1 MKIYEEVT
9 IDMNPD
15 SSTYGEHLSEESYEY
30 GGDVVLCHGGPEQ
43 GGHSPG
49 YQYGQTPFSYGD
61 PQSMFAMTP
70 LSQRMKSAGMFGD
83 ISRQLTGLGIGKSP
97 LASDITNLAGISGGN
112 VSRVLGKM
120 LGIGERMPSS
130 MFAPITEGQT
140 RGMKWE
146 TYQPMLEQKQQS
158 LTQGLLQGYE
168 SKAARQASGGMAASG
183 QQRRYET
190 SVKDVFGKG
199 MTSSLGDVQRKRG
212 EAYGS
217 VQDMIAN
224 WMQQAQKFKTG
235 G

>member
-1 MKIYEEVT
+1 MPNGDLGKYSGDPYSQGPSEFQYS
-9 IDMNPD
+9 DSYDAFKMNP
-15 SSTYGEHLSEESYEY
+15 YRE
-30 GGDVVLCHGGPEQ
+30 
-43 GGHSPG
+43 
-49 YQYGQTPFSYGD
+49 
-61 PQSMFAMTP
+61 
-70 LSQRMKSAGMFGD
+70 RMKGAGMFGD
-83 ISRQLTGLGIGKSP
+83 LARQLTGLGIGKST